1 MIAFTPI
8 DLPCKIPNRRKLTDY
23 VLDNAITNLEYTS
36 TLCMVASRNPINDW
50 TDANEV
56 FPESDKNYDLRENHN
71 VFYAPGFAE
80 SFPELVDVL
89 KLLPYKQLIGA
100 ALNLHTDVLPPHRDD
115 VDITGPMSPERYN
128 ILLTPHYNKKSFFIS
143 KEEHGEKVY
152 PLIPE
157 NAPVYAFNN
166 KDIWHGA
173 DIILDHRI
181 ILVCAGILDTEQH
194 EFLINKSVEKFEN
207 DGYVIRF

>member
-8 DLPCKIPNRRKLTDY
+8 DLPCKIPDRRKLTDY
-23 VLDNAITNLEYTS
+23 VLDNAITNLDYTS

-50 TDANEV
+50 TDAREV
-56 FPESDKNYDLRENHN
+56 FPEADKNYDLREDHQ
-71 VFYAPGFAE
+71 VYYAPGFKE
-80 SFPELVDVL
+80 QFPELVDVL

-100 ALNLHTDVLPPHRDD
+100 ALNLHTDVLPHHRDE

-128 ILLTPHYNKKSFFIS
+128 VLLTPHYNKRSFFIS
-143 KEEHGEKVY
+143 KEKNGEKVY

-173 DIILDHRI
+173 DIILDQRI
-181 ILVCAGILDTEQH
+181 ILVCAGIIDNEQH
-194 EFLINKSVEKFEN
+194 EFLINKSVKKFEE